1 MLRYLIIL
9 FFVPILLFSQW
20 FANKNVQINQ
30 NTFSGQVKFV
40 PEDNNAI
47 FETKDSIVKLDL
59 ETGEII
65 KRIDLNITDTNYVQ
79 VVADNDLNN
88 VYVLSHWFDQFSG
101 PETDHYIKIENY
113 FSNEVLLED
122 TVRNIPKSWEHYYQ
136 EVNFNLNLL
145 LYDNKL
151 IISYDIDINSYIE
164 NTRTQNTKI
173 FELLSKNEAKLALN
187 TSGLMNSYD
196 LINTFGGNAIFGNYH
211 GYMNSKEMVND
222 RSYSEIYVANLE
234 SLFIKKVRDK
244 NYYSSYEGFRISNSG
259 NRYIYK
265 HYGVYISNN
274 NNKLPIPESSSY
286 NFVFS
291 DQLLFYSY
299 PYYGKSYLNITDL
312 SGNTLSKD
320 SSELIRN
327 TDIKFNDGQSF
338 YFLDEDTL
346 KKYTPNYL
354 KPQNLKSVFKFEN
367 DTLFFGENVK
377 TINLSSG
384 LPEKTTWLI
393 DGMTVSN
400 ELTIDYLIQSDGF
413 HDVSLISEND
423 SMSDT
428 LTKQI
433 YIRKLVDYNTKK
445 IDFDI
450 ELSTKI
456 DQHIELKA
464 IGAIDGYELNW
475 NFGDGN
481 IAKGESVEHNYKE
494 NEDYTVTLTAIKGN
508 AVIQVIKQN
517 VLDLYQD
524 DVNFDKNIFEKY
536 TTRGGDKIFV
546 RTHGFMKNVDLE
558 IFNQDGISLY
568 KKHHKSLTKGEIV
581 TLDNIGSLD
590 IKIVV
595 TTSEGVRYEY

>member
-1 MLRYLIIL
+1 M
-9 FFVPILLFSQW
+9 FFAPILMFSQW
-20 FANKNVQINQ
+20 ETNKNVQINQ
-30 NTFSGQVKFV
+30 NTFSGQVRYV
-40 PEDNNAI
+40 PEDNTAI

-79 VVADNDLNN
+79 VVADDELES
-88 VYVLSHWFDQFSG
+88 VYVLSHWFDPFSG
-101 PETDHYIKIENY
+101 PETDNYIKIENY
-113 FSNEVLLED
+113 FFKEVLLED
-122 TVRNIPKSWEHYYQ
+122 TVKNVPKSWEHYYQ

-145 LYDNKL
+145 FYDNKL

-187 TSGLMNSYD
+187 TSGLMNNYD
-196 LINTFGGNAIFGNYH
+196 LINTFVGNAIFGNYH

-234 SLFIKKVRDK
+234 SLFIKKVKDK
-244 NYYSSYEGFRISNSG
+244 NYYSSYKGFRISNSG
-259 NRYIYK
+259 NMYLYK
-265 HYGVYISNN
+265 YYGVYISNN

-299 PYYGKSYLNITDL
+299 PYNEKAYLNITDL
-312 SGNTLSKD
+312 SGNILDKD
-320 SSELIRN
+320 SSELIQN
-327 TDIKFNDGQSF
+327 TNITFNDGQSF
-338 YFLDEDTL
+338 YFLDEGSL
-346 KKYTPNYL
+346 KKYSPYYL
-354 KPQNLKSVFKFEN
+354 KSDNLESIFKFEK
-367 DTLFFGENVK
+367 DTIFYGENLK
-377 TINLSSG
+377 TINLSRG
-384 LPEKTTWLI
+384 LPEKTIWLV
-393 DGMTVSN
+393 DGKTVSN
-400 ELTIDYLIQSDGF
+400 ELTLDYLIESDGV
-413 HDVSLISEND
+413 HNVSLIVENNIN
-423 SMSDT
+423 SDT
-428 LTKQI
+428 LSKQI
-433 YIRKLVDYNTKK
+433 FIRKLVDYNTKK

-450 ELSTKI
+450 VFSSNATETISFN
-456 DQHIELKA
+456 A
-464 IGAIDGYELNW
+464 IGEINGYELNW

-494 NEDYTVTLTAIKGN
+494 NEDYAVTLTAIKGN
-508 AVIQVIKQN
+508 SVIQVIKQN

-524 DVNFDKNIFEKY
+524 DVNFDINIFEKY

-546 RTHGFMKNVDLE
+546 RTLGFMKNVDLE
-558 IFNQDGISLY
+558 ILNQDGISLY
-568 KKHHKSLTKGEIV
+568 KEYHKYLTKGEII

-595 TTSEGVRYEY
+595 TTSEGAKYEY